1 MVNSVCYLSILVTE
15 KWNLALCAE
24 SIFLARQTPTWQPIW
39 KADSTGTGVIVEIG
53 FDSLW

>member
-1 MVNSVCYLSILVTE
+1 MANSVCYLSILVTE